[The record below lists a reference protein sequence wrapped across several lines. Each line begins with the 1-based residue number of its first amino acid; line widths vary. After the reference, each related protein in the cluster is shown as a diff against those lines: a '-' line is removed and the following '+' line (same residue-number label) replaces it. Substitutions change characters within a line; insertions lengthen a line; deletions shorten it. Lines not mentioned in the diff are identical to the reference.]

1 MDKTKRTAI
10 HFIVLFSL
18 YGYWVTFFGSDDE
31 GSDEEDNDSEGGDQE
46 VSLDHVIG

>member
-18 YGYWVTFFGSDDE
+18 YGYWITFFDSDDE
-31 GSDEEDNDSEGGDQE
+31 GSDEEDNDSEGGDDDE
-46 VSLDHVIG
+46 VR